1 MSTIGELAETLNEA
15 PHDLYEES
23 VRQSLYEILDFLD
36 TLPQE
41 LDLASAA
48 YYLRKEFKRNDT
60 GVDDRVQIFTFDP
73 EPADDEGYWDS
84 SGYDLDDDYDEDAV
98 WREDYY

>member
-23 VRQSLYEILDFLD
+23 VKQSLYEILDFLD

-48 YYLRKEFKRNDT
+48 YYLRKEFKKSST
-60 GVDDRVQIFTFDP
+60 GIDDRYPVEVVMVDP
-73 EPADDEGYWDS
+73 
-84 SGYDLDDDYDEDAV
+84 DDDDWDDWEDDDFD
-98 WREDYY
+98 DYYCCEDCG